1 MKNLL
6 EEYQKKIQ
14 FLEDKML
21 NEKKSKGL
29 KNKIQMLED

>member
-29 KNKIQMLED
+29 KNKI